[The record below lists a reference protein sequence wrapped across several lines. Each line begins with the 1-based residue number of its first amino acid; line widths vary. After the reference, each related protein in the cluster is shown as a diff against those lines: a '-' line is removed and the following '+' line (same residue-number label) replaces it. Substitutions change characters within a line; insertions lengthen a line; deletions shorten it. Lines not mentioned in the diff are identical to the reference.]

1 MADTKSI
8 REEIDS
14 IDRELV
20 KLLDRR
26 AQLAVEVGRAK
37 AVEGRQTF
45 DPGRQRAVIERAL
58 SHSAGDFPKQGLETV
73 LREVQS
79 VCLNLQKP
87 LRVAYLGP
95 PATFSHQAALREFGS
110 SPDFEPYPRI
120 TEVFVGVTQ
129 GRADYGIVPVEN
141 STGGMVHETL
151 DAFVDYELQICHE
164 VLLPIHH
171 ALLGGGAL
179 SDVRQVYS
187 HPQALAQC
195 AQWLRAHLPGV
206 EMVEVASTILGV
218 QRAQQTDGG
227 AAIASEFAAQAHQL
241 QVLARN
247 IEDTQDNTTRFLV
260 IAKND
265 TPPCGADKTSLM
277 FSIKDRP
284 GVLFHLLKP
293 FAERNINLSKIES
306 RPTKRKAWEYV
317 FFVDVHGHRT
327 DANIAEAVKELEPH
341 CYWLRVLGSYPRD
354 NGGKG

>member
-1 MADTKSI
+1 MADMKSI

-14 IDRELV
+14 IDRDLV
-20 KLLDRR
+20 QLLDRR
-26 AQLAVEVGRAK
+26 ARLAHEVGRAK
-37 AVEGRQTF
+37 VAEGRQTF

-58 SHSAGDFPKQGLETV
+58 TYGTGDFPKAGLETV

-95 PATFSHQAALREFGS
+95 PATFSHQAAQREFGS
-110 SPDFEPYPRI
+110 SVDYEPYPRI
-120 TEVFVGVTQ
+120 TDIFAGVSQ
-129 GRADYGIVPVEN
+129 GHADYGIVPVEN

-151 DAFVDYELQICHE
+151 DAFVDFELQICHE

-171 ALLGGGAL
+171 ALLGAGAL
-179 SDVRQVYS
+179 ADVKQVFS

-195 AQWLRAHLPGV
+195 AQWLRTHLPGV
-206 EMVEVASTILGV
+206 EAVEVASTIMGV
-218 QRAQQTDGG
+218 QRAQETVGG
-227 AAIASEFAAQAHQL
+227 AAIASEFAAQAYQL
-241 QVLARN
+241 HVLARN

-260 IAKND
+260 IANKD

-341 CYWLRVLGSYPRD
+341 CYWLRVLGSYPRE
-354 NGGKG
+354 NR